1 MILQYLKIGDLC
13 NVSSSKRVFARQY
26 VEDGIPFYR
35 QKEIVDKKKGNP
47 LENLIY
53 ISESIYNDFK
63 EKFGVPVNGDLLITA
78 VGTFGIPYI
87 VGDERFYF
95 KDGNI
100 LWLSN
105 FKKELNSQFLYYWI
119 DSSFGRDTLRNRTI
133 GSAQPA
139 LTIDS
144 IKKLSVPIPPIEI
157 QEKIAFT
164 LKKYDEILENNN
176 KRIKLLEQMAENLY
190 KEWFVRFRFPG
201 YEDVKFV
208 GSSLG
213 KFPST
218 FNIVK
223 IGTVIEYYIGG
234 GWGEEELSELFPEE
248 AYVVRGTDFPN
259 VKYGVLNSCPLRYH
273 KSSNYNQR
281 AFKVNDIAF
290 EVSGGTQKQPVGRS
304 ILITERQLDRFNNRL
319 ICASFCKLIR
329 CNIKKVNPRYF
340 YHWLQYLYETR
351 IIEQYQSQSTG
362 IINFKFEYFLR
373 KCDLMIP
380 PKDIMDKFT
389 ESVKPI
395 YDEIDNLAEQNS
407 KLINQRDLLLPRLMS
422 GKLEV

>member
-1 MILQYLKIGDLC
+1 MSDMEYRKLKTLAKYPTGKL
-13 NVSSSKRVFARQY
+13 NSNAA
-26 VEDGIPFYR
+26 VEDGEYPFFTCAHDIYR
-35 QKEIVDKKKGNP
+35 IDQYSYDGEYVLLGGNNASGDFPIFYYNGKFDAYQRTYLIQPLSEDTDTKYLYYSIGLKLHQMKANASGTATKFLTQPILNNINIEYRDIEEQKRIADI
-47 LENLIY
+47 LSAYDNLI
-53 ISESIYNDFK
+53 
-63 EKFGVPVNGDLLITA
+63 
-78 VGTFGIPYI
+78 
-87 VGDERFYF
+87 
-95 KDGNI
+95 
-100 LWLSN
+100 
-105 FKKELNSQFLYYWI
+105 
-119 DSSFGRDTLRNRTI
+119 
-133 GSAQPA
+133 
-139 LTIDS
+139 
-144 IKKLSVPIPPIEI
+144 
-157 QEKIAFT
+157 
-164 LKKYDEILENNN
+164 ENNN
-176 KRIKLLEQMAENLY
+176 KRMKLLEQMAESLY

-201 YEDVKFV
+201 YEDVEFV

-213 KFPST
+213 KLPST

-259 VKYGVLNSCPLRYH
+259 VKYGILDSCPLRYH

-329 CNIKKVNPRYF
+329 CNIKKVSPRYF

-373 KCDLMIP
+373 KCNLMIP

-407 KLINQRDLLLPRLMS
+407 KLIAQRDMLLPRLMS

>member
-1 MILQYLKIGDLC
+1 MEYRKLKTL
-13 NVSSSKRVFARQY
+13 
-26 VEDGIPFYR
+26 
-35 QKEIVDKKKGNP
+35 
-47 LENLIY
+47 
-53 ISESIYNDFK
+53 
-63 EKFGVPVNGDLLITA
+63 A
-78 VGTFGIPYI
+78 VYTTG
-87 VGDERFYF
+87 
-95 KDGNI
+95 K
-100 LWLSN
+100 
-105 FKKELNSQFLYYWI
+105 LNSNAAINDGAYPFFTCAHEIYRIDSYSYDGEYVLLGGNNASGDFPIYYYNGKFDAYQRTYLIQPLSDVINLKYLYYSI
-119 DSSFGRDTLRNRTI
+119 GLKLQKMKSNAAGTATKFLTKPILDNINIEYRDINV
-133 GSAQPA
+133 Q
-139 LTIDS
+139 
-144 IKKLSVPIPPIEI
+144 K
-157 QEKIAFT
+157 KIADV
-164 LKKYDEILENNN
+164 LSSYDSLIENNN
-176 KRIKLLEQMAENLY
+176 KRIKLLEQIAENLY

-201 YEDVKFV
+201 YENVEFV

-213 KFPST
+213 KLPST

-259 VKYGVLNSCPLRYH
+259 VKLGVLDSCPLRYH

-281 AFKVNDIAF
+281 SFKVNDIAF

-304 ILITERQLDRFNNRL
+304 ILITERQLNRFNNRL

-329 CNIKKVNPRYF
+329 CNIKKVSPRYF
-340 YHWLQYLYETR
+340 YHWLQYLYKTR

-373 KCDLMIP
+373 KCNLMIP
-380 PKDIMDKFT
+380 PKDIMEKFT

-407 KLINQRDLLLPRLMS
+407 KLIAQRDMLLPRLMS

>member
-1 MILQYLKIGDLC
+1 MKRAIIRIGNVADIGRGSSPRPITDKRYFENGEIPWIKIADATSSGKYIYKTKQYVNDLGASYSRKMKPGTLILSASGSLGIPHFLGVEGCIHDGWIYMDNIHDIDKQYLYYLLLTMRPYFDNLSYGAAIQNINTSILSKTKIE
-13 NVSSSKRVFARQY
+13 V
-26 VEDGIPFYR
+26 P
-35 QKEIVDKKKGNP
+35 
-47 LENLIY
+47 
-53 ISESIYNDFK
+53 SIQ
-63 EKFGVPVNGDLLITA
+63 
-78 VGTFGIPYI
+78 
-87 VGDERFYF
+87 
-95 KDGNI
+95 
-100 LWLSN
+100 S
-105 FKKELNSQFLYYWI
+105 
-119 DSSFGRDTLRNRTI
+119 
-133 GSAQPA
+133 
-139 LTIDS
+139 
-144 IKKLSVPIPPIEI
+144 
-157 QEKIAFT
+157 QEKIGLILSA
-164 LKKYDEILENNN
+164 YDNLIENNN
-176 KRIKLLEQMAENLY
+176 KRIKLLEQMAESLY

-201 YEDVKFV
+201 YEDVEFV
-208 GSSLG
+208 DSSLG
-213 KFPST
+213 KLPST

-234 GWGEEELSELFPEE
+234 GWGEEELSELFPVE

-259 VKYGVLNSCPLRYH
+259 VKHGILDSCPLRYH

-329 CNIKKVNPRYF
+329 CNIKKVSPRYF

-373 KCDLMIP
+373 KCNLMIP

-407 KLINQRDLLLPRLMS
+407 KLIAQRDMLLPRLMS

>member
-1 MILQYLKIGDLC
+1 MSDMEY
-13 NVSSSKRVFARQY
+13 KRLSDCASWGKDRTDNINY
-26 VEDGIPFYR
+26 ES
-35 QKEIVDKKKGNP
+35 
-47 LENLIY
+47 Y
-53 ISESIYNDFK
+53 ISTENMIKDK
-63 EKFGVPVNGDLLITA
+63 GGVTIASSLPDSKTA
-78 VGTFGIPYI
+78 SAYRPS
-87 VGDERFYF
+87 D
-95 KDGNI
+95 I
-100 LWLSN
+100 LLSN
-105 FKKELNSQFLYYWI
+105 IRPYFRKIWYADKNGSCSNDVLVVRANEDIDSKFLYYVLS
-119 DSSFGRDTLRNRTI
+119 DNNFFNYDTVTSKGTKMPRGTQTAIMKYLVPDINI
-133 GSAQPA
+133 GKQR
-139 LTIDS
+139 
-144 IKKLSVPIPPIEI
+144 
-157 QEKIAFT
+157 KIANILST
-164 LKKYDEILENNN
+164 YDNLIENNN

-201 YEDVKFV
+201 YEDVEFV

-213 KFPST
+213 KLPST

-259 VKYGVLNSCPLRYH
+259 VKQGILDSCPLRYH
-273 KSSNYNQR
+273 KSSNYNKR
-281 AFKVNDIAF
+281 SFKVNDIAF

-304 ILITERQLDRFNNRL
+304 ILITERQLKRFNNRL

-329 CNIKKVNPRYF
+329 CDIKKVSPRYF

-373 KCDLMIP
+373 KCNLLLP
-380 PKDIMDKFT
+380 PKDIMEKFT

-407 KLINQRDLLLPRLMS
+407 KLISQRDMLLPRLMS
-422 GKLEV
+422 GKLKV

>member
-1 MILQYLKIGDLC
+1 MEYRKLKTLAKYPTGKL
-13 NVSSSKRVFARQY
+13 NSNAA
-26 VEDGIPFYR
+26 VEDGEYPFFTCAHDIYR
-35 QKEIVDKKKGNP
+35 IDQYSYDGEYVLLGGNNASGDFPIFYYNGKFDAYQRTYLIQPLSEDTDTKYLYYSIGLKLHQMKANASGTATKFLTQPILNNINIEYRDIEEQKRIADI
-47 LENLIY
+47 LSAYDNLI
-53 ISESIYNDFK
+53 
-63 EKFGVPVNGDLLITA
+63 
-78 VGTFGIPYI
+78 
-87 VGDERFYF
+87 
-95 KDGNI
+95 
-100 LWLSN
+100 
-105 FKKELNSQFLYYWI
+105 
-119 DSSFGRDTLRNRTI
+119 
-133 GSAQPA
+133 
-139 LTIDS
+139 
-144 IKKLSVPIPPIEI
+144 
-157 QEKIAFT
+157 
-164 LKKYDEILENNN
+164 ENNN
-176 KRIKLLEQMAENLY
+176 KRMKLLEQMAESLY

-201 YEDVKFV
+201 YEDVEFV

-213 KFPST
+213 KLPST

-259 VKYGVLNSCPLRYH
+259 VKYGILDSCPLRYH

-329 CNIKKVNPRYF
+329 CNIKKVSPRYF

-351 IIEQYQSQSTG
+351 IIEQYQLQSTG

-373 KCDLMIP
+373 KCNLMIP
-380 PKDIMDKFT
+380 PKDIMDKFM

-407 KLINQRDLLLPRLMS
+407 KLIAQRDMLLPRLMS